1 MKELTLREMQLA
13 ELDILIAFDKIC
25 RENGI
30 NYTLDGG
37 TLLGAIRHKGFI
49 PWDDDVDISMARPD
63 YEKFYKLVTENKD
76 VLPDNLEFI
85 PDRGENAR
93 IPFCKIVDKNFSIVS
108 EIGECCDNLWID
120 IFPFDGYPKDDKK
133 ALAYWKKVRKYR
145 RIVLYNYANCSKKKG
160 LKKIALKLFSVYA
173 RAYGAARAIGK
184 IEKLVKKYPY
194 EGAECIGPVRWSLYG
209 IKTRLP
215 ADSFESFVSVEFE
228 GKEFMAIEKWETYL
242 KGMYGDYM
250 QLPPED
256 KRHTHGIKAFKITE

>member
-49 PWDDDVDISMARPD
+49 PWDDDVDVSMSRPD

-85 PDRGENAR
+85 TDRGEKAR
-93 IPFCKIVDKNFSIVS
+93 VPFFKIVDKKFSIVS
-108 EIGECCDNLWID
+108 EIGECCENLWID
-120 IFPFDGYPKDDKK
+120 IFPFDGYPLDDKK
-133 ALAYWKKVRKYR
+133 AYAFWKKGRKYR
-145 RIVLYNYANCSKKKG
+145 RIVLYNYANCSKKRG
-160 LKKIALKLFSVYA
+160 LKKLGLKLFSAYA
-173 RAYGAARAIGK
+173 RAYGYARAIRK
-184 IEKLVKKYPY
+184 IEKLAKKYPY
-194 EGAECIGPVRWSLYG
+194 SGAECIGPFQWSLYG

-215 ADSFESFVSVEFE
+215 ADSFEHFVSVEFE
-228 GKEFMAIEKWETYL
+228 GREFMAIARWEEYL

-250 QLPPED
+250 QLPPEN
-256 KRHTHGIKAFKITE
+256 KRHTHSVKAYKAEE